1 MKARD
6 GVRLLLT
13 EIAPYQRSL
22 FAVAGLALL
31 LSVPTATSGILIARA
46 LDDGFFVRQAET
58 GLWWLALLVQ
68 IQLAGAVLTRALFRP
83 LARIVEPLRDRLVT
97 MITAAGLDRALAGE
111 STEPGAAVRQATDET
126 ESVRRLV
133 ATVLRNVHTTVSV
146 AIGAFTGL
154 AAVVPVAALVL
165 LPGLLAAAAVYRW
178 LVRFAWKW
186 QRKAILIE
194 EHLADDATKV
204 FTARRDIVAF
214 AAEPT
219 ATRQVREGA
228 EASRHAAVRYARVG
242 VLRSLTVS
250 LGVDLGLLSL
260 LVLAPVLISEGRLS
274 SGDLV
279 AAVYYVMFGL
289 GPAVKF
295 LVHGGA
301 GWLLDLIGTMARL
314 GEVAEGTGKTESAR
328 PVRGSRNISLRH
340 VSYAYSATADPV
352 LDDVSLDIPY
362 GQHVAVVGPSGAGKS
377 TLASLLCGLR
387 TPTAGSI
394 RGGRS
399 VALVPQEAY
408 VFAGTVRE
416 NLAYLAPG
424 TPDKD
429 LLRTARLFGLDEL
442 ELDRELPPGGAGLSA
457 GERQLITLART
468 HLSPAPVVIL
478 DEATCHLD
486 PAAEQRAE
494 TAFARR
500 GGTLVVIAH
509 RISSAWRAD
518 RVLLVDA
525 GQVADGTHSSLLA
538 VNSRYRELATSWE
551 AEPLH
556 KGQTA

>member
-1 MKARD
+1 MRARD
-6 GVRLLLT
+6 GVRLLRAEL
-13 EIAPYQRSL
+13 APYQRSL
-22 FAVAGLALL
+22 CAVAGLALL
-31 LSVPTATSGILIARA
+31 LSAPTALSGVLIARA
-46 LDDGFFVRQAET
+46 LDDGFFVRRAET

-68 IQLAGAVLTRALFRP
+68 IQLAGAVLTRALFGP

-97 MITAAGLDRALAGE
+97 TITAAGLDRALAGE
-111 STEPGAAVRQATDET
+111 SAQPGAAVRQATGET

-146 AIGAFTGL
+146 AIGALAGL
-154 AAVVPVAALVL
+154 AAVVPVAALML
-165 LPGLLAAAAVYRW
+165 LPGLLAAVAVYRR
-178 LVRFAWKW
+178 LVKYAWKW

-194 EHLADDATKV
+194 ERLADDATRV

-219 ATRQVREGA
+219 ATRQIREGV
-228 EASRHAAVRYARVG
+228 EAARHAAVRYARVG

-250 LGVDLGLLSL
+250 LGVDLGLLAL
-260 LVLAPVLISEGRLS
+260 LVLAPVLISQGSLS

-279 AAVYYVMFGL
+279 AAVYYVTFGL
-289 GPAVKF
+289 APAVKF

-301 GWLLDLIGTMARL
+301 GWLVDLIGTMTRL
-314 GEVAEGTGKTESAR
+314 SEVAVGPGNRESPRQAG
-328 PVRGSRNISLRH
+328 GSRNISLRR
-340 VSYAYSATADPV
+340 VSYTYSATADPV

-362 GQHVAVVGPSGAGKS
+362 GQHIAVVGPSGAGKS

-387 TPTAGSI
+387 APTAGSI

-416 NLAYLAPG
+416 NLAYLAPD
-424 TPDKD
+424 TPDSD

-442 ELDRELPPGGAGLSA
+442 ELDRELPPNGAGLSA

-494 TAFARR
+494 LAFARR

-509 RISSAWRAD
+509 RISSAWRAG

-525 GQVADGTHSSLLA
+525 GQVVDGTHSSLLA
-538 VNSRYRELATSWE
+538 GNSRYRELAMSWE
-551 AEPLH
+551 AEPFD
-556 KGQTA
+556 KGRTA

>member
-1 MKARD
+1 MKARA
-6 GVRLLLT
+6 GVRLLLR
-13 EIAPYQRSL
+13 ELAPYQRSL

-31 LSVPTATSGILIARA
+31 LSAPTATSGVLIARA
-46 LDDGFFVRQAET
+46 LDDGFFVRQVGT

-68 IQLAGAVLTRALFRP
+68 IQLAGAVLTRVLFGP

-97 MITAAGLDRALAGE
+97 AITAAGLDRALAGE
-111 STEPGAAVRQATDET
+111 SAEAGAAVRQATDET

-146 AIGAFTGL
+146 AIGALAGL

-165 LPGLLAAAAVYRW
+165 LPGLLAAAFVYRW

-186 QRKAILIE
+186 QRKAILVE
-194 EHLADDATKV
+194 ERLADDATKV

-219 ATRQVREGA
+219 ATRQVREGID
-228 EASRHAAVRYARVG
+228 ASRHASVRYARVG

-250 LGVDLGLLSL
+250 LGVDLGLLAL
-260 LVLAPVLISEGRLS
+260 LSLAPVLISDGRLS

-289 GPAVKF
+289 APAVKF
-295 LVHGGA
+295 LVYGGA
-301 GWLLDLIGTMARL
+301 GWVMDLVGTMARL
-314 GEVAEGTGKTESAR
+314 SEVATGPGAPASPRA
-328 PVRGSRNISLRH
+328 VRSSRTISLRH
-340 VSYAYSATADPV
+340 VSYAYSPTADPV
-352 LDDVSLDIPY
+352 LDDVSLDIPS
-362 GQHVAVVGPSGAGKS
+362 GQHLAVVGPSGAGKS

-416 NLAYLAPG
+416 NLAYLAPD
-424 TPDKD
+424 TADKD

-518 RVLLVDA
+518 RVLLVD
-525 GQVADGTHSSLLA
+525 GGRVADGTHSSLLA
-538 VNSRYRELATSWE
+538 GNSRYRELATSWE

-556 KGQTA
+556 KGRTA